1 MEIPLHD
8 NLLGSE
14 IPNSPSK
21 SSSTSGYGT
30 TETSPDETSWSQ
42 KVLNSP
48 AAAERLWTDNPR
60 SISLPNA
67 TLNSKADDQFVT
79 LADIPIEKIYEG
91 LFNVPLAPVEAAF
104 INGVDFGNNALPA
117 AKSFTETTP
126 CFWNSVGSE
135 RIVTPSCDERRFVW
149 DCNAIK
155 CINSPP
161 LTDRDTGPPWLDIYC
176 SKPFNVVNH
185 PVSFVIRVH
194 NLPTFMLMTP
204 KMIEAVATSPTGKS
218 QPCFVHREDSLIMDR
233 SFTASFKAGDE
244 PGFYEVQVKVV
255 NPMETSSVGNAGS
268 QDDRIL
274 TGSIKIPV
282 SRNYDEDSITAKGI
296 ISCVYKPVKIWSPTN
311 SSDRKYESF
320 KRCKLWGLTA
330 NPCTNNVGFSFIS
343 LEDLFCADRF
353 RNEVKC
359 VDTSGRTL
367 FKFGQF
373 RRLNQFNS
381 TKKLSCPTGI
391 TYDSTH
397 GRLLIVDK
405 DKHRVCFFSKDG
417 QFISSFGTFGR
428 DNGLFCYPWDVAV
441 SPDGQHIVV
450 SDPQNQRVQLFDRYG
465 NFLRKF
471 TAFNKNDFQDQ
482 DKYVL
487 GKPRGVTFDGTG
499 NSIYVTDCVD
509 DNVIQ
514 IPLDFSRHH
523 DLVPV
528 GQLCRPQGIAVDGV
542 GNLLI
547 ADSRHGCIRH
557 VSPKRDLIS
566 NVTKVLDHP
575 IQFPMNVTTLA
586 GGNVAVLD
594 GIERPVCCPN
604 CEWKFKTP
612 ANLQRHVRSQYQLKA
627 LPVLALHSTRRTF
640 EALLI
645 LQQCRQRLT
654 EPAVKEKKIAPEPEV
669 LKKKQLE
676 EKDPV
681 NPLGALK
688 RAKGKTGYIEPV
700 DLMGYRN
707 RLPNQD

>member
-8 NLLGSE
+8 SLLGSE
-14 IPNSPSK
+14 IPNSPSN

-30 TETSPDETSWSQ
+30 TETSPDETSLSQ

-48 AAAERLWTDNPR
+48 AAADRLWTDSPR
-60 SISLPNA
+60 SSYLPKA

-79 LADIPIEKIYEG
+79 LADIPIEEIYEG

-104 INGVDFGNNALPA
+104 INGFEFGNNDPPA
-117 AKSFTETTP
+117 AKSFTEATP
-126 CFWNSVGSE
+126 SLWNSDGSE
-135 RIVTPSCDERRFVW
+135 GIVTSSCDDRRFVW
-149 DCNAIK
+149 HFNAMK

-161 LTDRDTGPPWLDIYC
+161 LTDRDTCPPWLNISC
-176 SKPFNVVNH
+176 SKPFSVVNH
-185 PVSFVIRVH
+185 LVSFVIRVH
-194 NLPTFMLMTP
+194 NLPTFTLMTP
-204 KMIEAVATSPTGKS
+204 KMIEAMATSATGKT
-218 QPCFVHREDSLIMDR
+218 QPCFVHRMDSRMDR
-233 SFTASFKAGDE
+233 SFTASFQAGDE

-255 NPMETSSVGNAGS
+255 NPMKPSSVGNAGS
-268 QDDRIL
+268 QDDSIL

-330 NPCTNNVGFSFIS
+330 NLCTNN
-343 LEDLFCADRF
+343 LFCADRF

-405 DKHRVCFFSKDG
+405 DKHRVCFFSMDG

-471 TAFNKNDFQDQ
+471 TAFNKNDSQDQ

-499 NSIYVTDCVD
+499 NFIYVTDCVD
-509 DNVIQ
+509 DTVIQ
-514 IPLDFSRHH
+514 IPLDFSRHK

-528 GQLCRPQGIAVDGV
+528 GQLCRPQGITVDEV

-557 VSPKRDLIS
+557 VSPKGDLIS

-594 GIERPVCCPN
+594 G
-604 CEWKFKTP
+604 
-612 ANLQRHVRSQYQLKA
+612 SG
-627 LPVLALHSTRRTF
+627 
-640 EALLI
+640 
-645 LQQCRQRLT
+645 
-654 EPAVKEKKIAPEPEV
+654 KIII
-669 LKKKQLE
+669 
-676 EKDPV
+676 
-681 NPLGALK
+681 
-688 RAKGKTGYIEPV
+688 Y
-700 DLMGYRN
+700 
-707 RLPNQD
+707 